1 MMSKRLL
8 TAAALILPLAVLA
21 EDAPAPQPPAPKSPA
36 HADASRAKSD
46 KAWSRLVESFAK
58 ALAEGDRPAVEGL
71 MAAKSYI
78 RRFEAGEFETSDE
91 MLGRLARSTLVGQ
104 HAYFHPALVMAADVA
119 ADFKQ
124 ATAVPDKVRIS
135 FLIDDQNEMKRAN
148 ATAVQWLVEQLQT
161 QQGAPVAVIVL
172 WTPKPAAPAE
182 APEAADPDAKPAD
195 DKEDSKPA
203 PPAFEPVFV
212 ILKGEETDPHRFRI
226 NYIVYGNP
234 LAGRE

>member
-1 MMSKRLL
+1 MNSKRLV
-8 TAAALILPLAVLA
+8 AVALILPLAALA
-21 EDAPAPQPPAPKSPA
+21 EDAPAPQPPAPKPA
-36 HADASRAKSD
+36 HTDPARAKSD
-46 KAWSRLVESFAK
+46 KAWSRLVESFAR

-71 MAAKSYI
+71 MAARSYI
-78 RRFEAGEFETSDE
+78 RRFEAGEFETTDE

-124 ATAVPDKVRIS
+124 STAVPDKVRIS

-148 ATAVQWLVEQLQT
+148 ATAVQWLVEQLQA
-161 QQGAPVAVIVL
+161 QQGSPVAVIVL
-172 WTPKPAAPAE
+172 WTPKPAE
-182 APEAADPDAKPAD
+182 APDAADPDAKPAPD
-195 DKEDSKPA
+195 AKEDPKPA

-234 LAGRE
+234 LADRE